1 MPSKKRITV
10 LIALLVIVIVIVSLF
25 LSRQWMSKQVYMRA
39 GHQLSERLTPEQQTK
54 YGEDLRYTL
63 DKFWSFYEKGLIS
76 QNDLTDVVEK
86 MKRLGRK
93 REVENMELFDF
104 IGYVSRIY
112 TDAMHEYHEKTLT
125 Q

>member
-1 MPSKKRITV
+1 MPSKKRMTV
-10 LIALLVIVIVIVSLF
+10 LIALIVMVIVIVSLF
-25 LSRQWMSKQVYMRA
+25 RSRQWMSKQVYMGA
-39 GHQLSERLTPEQQTK
+39 GRRLSERLTPEQQMK
-54 YGEDLRYTL
+54 YGEELRYTL
-63 DKFWSFYEKGLIS
+63 DKFWSFYEKELIS